1 MKDLTKGKE
10 GKVILQYAMPMIIG
24 NIFQQL
30 YNFINTMV
38 VGRYLGHEKMAA
50 VTDSFPVLFAVIA
63 LAIGLTIGGSVVVA
77 QNFGAKNFNQ
87 VKRASDTIIIY
98 LFFLGLLLGAIG
110 YFFSAD
116 ILRLLSTPPEL
127 MEMATEYL
135 QVMMLG
141 CVAIFGYNGVAA
153 ILRGVGDSKT
163 PLYFLIFSTVLNLG
177 LDLLFV
183 LYFDWGLTS
192 IAYATVISNAAAW
205 LLTLVYL
212 NKKNNLIRFSLRK
225 AVFDKKIF
233 KQSLAIGLPSGIQ
246 QTFVAIGAMA
256 LLKIINPFGTV
267 VVSAFGAAGRIDTLI
282 SAPAMN
288 FAGALSGFVG
298 QNIGAG
304 LYGRLKRGLRSTL
317 IMSGIVCL
325 ALTVVAIFFGEAI
338 MRLFVSSEDG
348 ANAAVINEVVRVG
361 HEYLIIV
368 CSFYILFSTM
378 FVMNGFLRGA
388 GAVIVPMLT
397 TLLSLWLVRI
407 PVALFLSERLGVV
420 GIWWAIPIAW
430 AIGLLGS
437 FLYYKSGHWKK
448 STVVKQ
454 NHPPQESVQDPDASK
469 DFTARV

>member
-30 YNFINTMV
+30 YNFINTAV

-50 VTDSFPVLFAVIA
+50 VTDSFPVLFAIVA

-87 VKRASDTIIIY
+87 VKRASSTIIIY
-98 LFFLGLLLGAIG
+98 LFVLGLGLGAIG

-116 ILRLLSTPPEL
+116 ILRLLDTPEEL
-127 MEMATEYL
+127 MQMATEYL

-163 PLYFLIFSTVLNLG
+163 PLYFLIFSTLLNLG

-183 LYFDWGLTS
+183 LYFKWGLTS
-192 IAYATVISNAAAW
+192 IAYATVIANAVAW
-205 LLTLVYL
+205 LLTLFYL
-212 NKKNNLIRFSLRK
+212 NKKNSLISFSLRNMI
-225 AVFDKKIF
+225 FDRKIF

-256 LLKIINPFGTV
+256 LLRIINPFGTA
-267 VVSAFGAAGRIDTLI
+267 VVSAYGAAGRIDMLI

-304 LYGRLKRGLRSTL
+304 LYGRLKRGLKSTF
-317 IMSGIVCL
+317 IMSSVVCL
-325 ALTVVAIFFGEAI
+325 ALTAVAILWGGDI
-338 MRLFVSSEDG
+338 MRVFVSDDG
-348 ANAAVINEVVRVG
+348 TNTAIVNEIVEIG
-361 HEYLIIV
+361 HQYLIII

-388 GAVIVPMLT
+388 GAVIIPMLT

-407 PVALFLSERLGVV
+407 PVAMFLSDKMGVI

-430 AIGLLGS
+430 SVGLAGS
-437 FLYYKSGHWKK
+437 YIYYRTGKWKK
-448 STVVKQ
+448 KAVVKER
-454 NHPPQESVQDPDASK
+454 NVPQESVQNPDADK
-469 DFTARV
+469 DFTARL

>member
-1 MKDLTKGKE
+1 M
-10 GKVILQYAMPMIIG
+10 QYAMPMIIG

-30 YNFINTMV
+30 YNFINTAV
-38 VGRYLGHEKMAA
+38 VGRYLGHESMAA

-63 LAIGLTIGGSVVVA
+63 MAIGLTIGGSVVVA

-87 VKRASDTIIIY
+87 VKRASSTIIIY
-98 LFFLGLLLGAIG
+98 LFVLGLVLGALG
-110 YFFSAD
+110 YFFSEHT
-116 ILRLLSTPPEL
+116 LRLLDTPDEL
-127 MEMATEYL
+127 MVMATEYL

-163 PLYFLIFSTVLNLG
+163 PLYFLIFSTLLNLG

-183 LYFDWGLTS
+183 LYFNWGLTS
-192 IAYATVISNAAAW
+192 IAYATVISNAVAW
-205 LLTLVYL
+205 LLTLLYL
-212 NKKNNLIRFSLRK
+212 NKKNSLISFSIRNM
-225 AVFDKKIF
+225 VFDKKLF

-256 LLKIINPFGTV
+256 LLRIINPFGTA
-267 VVSAFGAAGRIDTLI
+267 VVSAFGAAGRIDMLI

-298 QNIGAG
+298 QNVGAG
-304 LYGRLKRGLRSTL
+304 LYGRLKRGLKSTL
-317 IMSGIVCL
+317 VMSGVVCL
-325 ALTVVAIFFGEAI
+325 VLTAIAIIWGGEI
-338 MRLFVSSEDG
+338 MRLFVSDNG
-348 ANAAVINEVVRVG
+348 VNTAVINDITGIG
-361 HEYLIIV
+361 HQYLIII

-407 PVALFLSERLGVV
+407 PVAMFLSDKLGVV

-430 AIGLLGS
+430 SVGLLGS
-437 FLYYKSGHWKK
+437 YLYYRSGHWKK
-448 STVVKQ
+448 KVLVKRR
-454 NHPPQESVQDPDASK
+454 PVPQESVQNPDANE

>member
-30 YNFINTMV
+30 YNFINTAV
-38 VGRYLGHEKMAA
+38 VGRYLGYEKMAA

-63 LAIGLTIGGSVVVA
+63 MAIGLTIGGSVVVA

-87 VKRASDTIIIY
+87 VKRASNTIIIY
-98 LFFLGLLLGAIG
+98 LFVLGLIFGAIG
-110 YFFSAD
+110 YFFSD
-116 ILRLLSTPPEL
+116 NILRLLDTPEEL
-127 MEMATEYL
+127 MEMTTEYL
-135 QVMMLG
+135 KVMMLG

-163 PLYFLIFSTVLNLG
+163 PLYFLIFSTGLNLG

-183 LYFDWGLTS
+183 LYFKWGLTS
-192 IAYATVISNAAAW
+192 IAHATVISNAAAW
-205 LLTLVYL
+205 LLTLFYF
-212 NKKNNLIRFSLRK
+212 NKKNSLLSISFRNLI
-225 AVFDKKIF
+225 FDWKIF
-233 KQSLAIGLPSGIQ
+233 RRSLSIGLPSGIQ

-256 LLKIINPFGTV
+256 LLRIINPFGTA
-267 VVSAFGAAGRIDTLI
+267 VVSAYGAAGRIDTLI

-304 LYGRLKRGLRSTL
+304 LYGRLKRGLKSTL
-317 IMSGIVCL
+317 LMSGSVCV
-325 ALTVVAIFFGEAI
+325 ALTIVAILWGSDI
-338 MRLFVSSEDG
+338 MRLFVSDDG
-348 ANAAVINEVVRVG
+348 TNTAVVNEIIEIGRQ
-361 HEYLIIV
+361 YLIII

-388 GAVIVPMLT
+388 GAVIIPMLT
-397 TLLSLWLVRI
+397 TLMSLWLVRI
-407 PVALFLSERLGVV
+407 PVAVFLSEKMGIA

-430 AIGLLGS
+430 SVGLAGS
-437 FLYYKSGHWKK
+437 YIYYRTEKWKK
-448 STVVKQ
+448 KAVVKERQ
-454 NHPPQESVQDPDASK
+454 VPQESVQNPDADK
-469 DFTARV
+469 DFTARL

>member
-10 GKVILQYAMPMIIG
+10 GKVILQYALPMIIG

-30 YNFINTMV
+30 YNFINTAV

-63 LAIGLTIGGSVVVA
+63 MAIGLTIGGSVVVA

-87 VKRASDTIIIY
+87 VKRASSTIIIY
-98 LFFLGLLLGAIG
+98 LFVLGLILGAVG

-116 ILRLLSTPPEL
+116 VLRLLNTPEEL

-135 QVMMLG
+135 QVIMLG
-141 CVAIFGYNGVAA
+141 CVSIFGYNGVVA

-163 PLYFLIFSTVLNLG
+163 PLYFLIFSIFLNLG

-183 LYFDWGLTS
+183 LHFGWGLTS
-192 IAYATVISNAAAW
+192 IAYATVISNTVAW
-205 LLTLVYL
+205 LLTLFYL
-212 NKKNNLIRFSLRK
+212 NKKNALISFSLRR

-233 KQSLAIGLPSGIQ
+233 KQSLSIGLPSGIQ

-256 LLKIINPFGTV
+256 LLRIINPFGTT

-304 LYGRLKRGLRSTL
+304 LYGRLKRGLKSTL
-317 IMSGIVCL
+317 IMSGVVCL
-325 ALTVVAIFFGEAI
+325 ALTLVAVFWGENI
-338 MRLFVSSEDG
+338 MRIFISDEGTSADV
-348 ANAAVINEVVRVG
+348 VNEIVQIG
-361 HEYLIIV
+361 HQYLIII
-368 CSFYILFSTM
+368 CSFYIVFSTM

-407 PVALFLSERLGVV
+407 PVAIFLSNELGVV

-430 AIGLLGS
+430 FVGLLGS
-437 FLYYKSGHWKK
+437 YLYYRSGHWKK
-448 STVVKQ
+448 KGLVKEASV
-454 NHPPQESVQDPDASK
+454 PQEKVQNPDADK

>member
-1 MKDLTKGKE
+1 M
-10 GKVILQYAMPMIIG
+10 
-24 NIFQQL
+24 
-30 YNFINTMV
+30 
-38 VGRYLGHEKMAA
+38 
-50 VTDSFPVLFAVIA
+50 
-63 LAIGLTIGGSVVVA
+63 AIGLTIGGSVVVA

-87 VKRASDTIIIY
+87 VKRASSTIIIY
-98 LFFLGLLLGAIG
+98 LFVLGLILGAVG

-116 ILRLLSTPPEL
+116 VLRLLNTPEEL

-163 PLYFLIFSTVLNLG
+163 PLYFLIFSTILNLG

-183 LYFDWGLTS
+183 LYFNWGLTS

-212 NKKNNLIRFSLRK
+212 NKKNSLISFSLRNMI
-225 AVFDKKIF
+225 FDKKIF
-233 KQSLAIGLPSGIQ
+233 KQSLSIGLPSGIQ

-256 LLKIINPFGTV
+256 LLRIINPFGTA
-267 VVSAFGAAGRIDTLI
+267 VVSAYGAAGRIDTLI

-304 LYGRLKRGLRSTL
+304 LYGRLKRGLKSTL
-317 IMSGIVCL
+317 IMSAIVCL
-325 ALTVVAIFFGEAI
+325 ALTLVAVVWGESI
-338 MRLFVSSEDG
+338 MRIFVSDDG
-348 ANAAVINEVVRVG
+348 TNSDIINEIVQIG
-361 HEYLIIV
+361 HQYLVII

-388 GAVIVPMLT
+388 GAVIIPMLT

-407 PVALFLSERLGVV
+407 PIAMFLSSEMGVI

-430 AIGLLGS
+430 SVGLAGS
-437 FLYYKSGHWKK
+437 YLYYRTGKWKK
-448 STVVKQ
+448 KAVVKEKQ
-454 NHPPQESVQDPDASK
+454 VPQESVQNPDADK